1 MKDNPVLNNN
11 IQEIWRP
18 IPGFESFYEASI
30 LGNIRAFR
38 TKKVLKTYT
47 INSGYQC
54 LKFSVN
60 SQRTSH
66 LVHRL
71 IALTFLDNPED
82 KATVNHKDGNKNN
95 NSVTNLEWNTISE
108 NLLHAYDTE
117 LHSKELCKSY
127 IGKKH
132 AKSTTKYYNVA
143 YDKSRDKF
151 SAKVTHN
158 SVNYGFKRFDTEIE
172 AALHV
177 NWIIDNYNLDRP
189 KNIIE
194 TPND

>member
-1 MKDNPVLNNN
+1 MLNNNN
-11 IQEIWRP
+11 IQEIWKP
-18 IPGFESFYEASI
+18 IPGFESFYEAST

-38 TKKVLKTYT
+38 TQKVLKTYT

-54 LKFSVN
+54 LKFTVN
-60 SQRTSH
+60 SKRTSH

-71 IALTFLDNPED
+71 IALTFLDNPEE
-82 KATVNHKDGNKNN
+82 KATVNHQDGNKNN
-95 NSVTNLEWNTISE
+95 NSLTNLEWNTISE
-108 NLLHAYDTE
+108 NLVHAYATE

-132 AKSTTKYYNVA
+132 AKNLLLNIIMLLTIKVEINLVQ
-143 YDKSRDKF
+143 
-151 SAKVTHN
+151 KVTHN
-158 SVNYGFKRFDTEIE
+158 AVNYGFKRFDTEVE

-177 NWIIDNYNLDRP
+177 NWIIDTYNLDRP

-194 TPND
+194 MPND

>member
-1 MKDNPVLNNN
+1 MLNNN
-11 IQEIWRP
+11 IKEIWKP
-18 IPGFESFYEASI
+18 IPGFENFYEAST
-30 LGNIRAFR
+30 LGQIRAFR

-54 LKFSVN
+54 IKFTVN

-71 IALTFLDNPED
+71 IATTFIDNPLE
-82 KATVNHKDGNKNN
+82 KATVNHIDGNKDNN
-95 NSVTNLEWNTISE
+95 YLSNLEWNTISE
-108 NLLHAYDTE
+108 NHLHAYATD

-127 IGKKH
+127 IGRKH
-132 AKSTTKYYNVA
+132 AKSITKYHNVT
-143 YDKSRDKF
+143 YDKSRDKY

-158 SVNYGFKRFDTEIE
+158 SINYGFKRFDTELE

-177 NWIIDNYNLDRP
+177 NWIIDTFNLDRP
-189 KNIIE
+189 KNIIGM
-194 TPND
+194 PND

>member
-1 MKDNPVLNNN
+1 MLNNN
-11 IQEIWRP
+11 ITETWKP
-18 IPGFESFYEASI
+18 IPGFESFYEAST

-38 TKKVLKTYT
+38 TKQILKTYT
-47 INSGYQC
+47 INSGYKC
-54 LKFSVN
+54 LKLCVN
-60 SQRTSH
+60 KNRSSH

-71 IALTFLDNPED
+71 IAITFLDNPD
-82 KATVNHKDGNKNN
+82 NKLTVNHKDGNKDNN
-95 NSVTNLEWNTISE
+95 YLSNLEWNSISE
-108 NLLHAYDTE
+108 NIKHAYDTN

-132 AKSTTKYYNVA
+132 AKSITNYHNVS

-151 SAKVTHN
+151 IAKVTHN
-158 SVNYGFKRFDTEIE
+158 TKNYGFKRFDTEIE

-177 NWIIDNYNLDRP
+177 NWIIDTYSLDRP

-194 TPND
+194 MPND

>member
-1 MKDNPVLNNN
+1 MLNNN
-11 IQEIWRP
+11 IKEIWKP
-18 IPGFESFYEASI
+18 IPGFENFYEAST
-30 LGNIRAFR
+30 LGQIRAFR

-54 LKFSVN
+54 LKFTVN

-71 IALTFLDNPED
+71 IAITFIDNPLG
-82 KATVNHKDGNKNN
+82 KATVNHIDGNKDN
-95 NSVTNLEWNTISE
+95 NSLSNLEWNTISE
-108 NLLHAYDTE
+108 NLSHAYATD

-132 AKSTTKYYNVA
+132 AKSITKYHNVT
-143 YDKSRDKF
+143 YDKSRDKY

-158 SVNYGFKRFDTEIE
+158 SINYGFKRFDTEIE

-177 NWIIDNYNLDRP
+177 NWIIDTFNLDRP
-189 KNIIE
+189 KNIIGM
-194 TPND
+194 PND

>member
-1 MKDNPVLNNN
+1 MLNNN
-11 IQEIWRP
+11 IKEIWKP
-18 IPGFESFYEASI
+18 IPGFENFYEAST
-30 LGNIRAFR
+30 LGQIRAFR

-54 LKFSVN
+54 IKFTVN

-71 IALTFLDNPED
+71 IATTFIDNPLE
-82 KATVNHKDGNKNN
+82 KATVNHIDGNKDN
-95 NSVTNLEWNTISE
+95 NSLSNLEWTTISE
-108 NLLHAYDTE
+108 NLLHAYATD

-127 IGKKH
+127 IGRKH
-132 AKSTTKYYNVA
+132 AKSITKYHNVT
-143 YDKSRDKF
+143 YDKSRDKY

-158 SVNYGFKRFDTEIE
+158 SINYGFKRFDTEIE

-177 NWIIDNYNLDRP
+177 NWIIDTFNLDRP

-194 TPND
+194 MPND

>member
-1 MKDNPVLNNN
+1 MLNNN
-11 IQEIWRP
+11 IKEIWKP
-18 IPGFESFYEASI
+18 IPGFENFYEAST
-30 LGNIRAFR
+30 LGQIRAFR

-54 LKFSVN
+54 IKFTVN

-71 IALTFLDNPED
+71 IAITFIDNPLG
-82 KATVNHKDGNKNN
+82 KATVNHIDGNKDN
-95 NSVTNLEWNTISE
+95 NSISNLEWNTISE
-108 NLLHAYDTE
+108 NLLHAYATD

-127 IGKKH
+127 IGRKH
-132 AKSTTKYYNVA
+132 AKSITKYHNVT
-143 YDKSRDKF
+143 YDKSRDKY

-158 SVNYGFKRFDTEIE
+158 SINYGFKRFDTELE

-177 NWIIDNYNLDRP
+177 NWIIDTFNLDRP

-194 TPND
+194 MPND

>member
-1 MKDNPVLNNN
+1 MLNNN
-11 IQEIWRP
+11 IKEIWKP
-18 IPGFESFYEASI
+18 IPGFENFYEAST
-30 LGNIRAFR
+30 LGQIRAFR

-54 LKFSVN
+54 IKFTVN

-71 IALTFLDNPED
+71 IAITFIDNPLE
-82 KATVNHKDGNKNN
+82 KATVNHIDGNKDN
-95 NSVTNLEWNTISE
+95 NSLANLEWNTISE
-108 NLLHAYDTE
+108 NLLHAYATE

-127 IGKKH
+127 IGRKH
-132 AKSTTKYYNVA
+132 AKSITKYHNVT
-143 YDKSRDKF
+143 YDKSRDKY

-158 SVNYGFKRFDTEIE
+158 SINYGFKRFDTELE

-177 NWIIDNYNLDRP
+177 NWIIDTFNLDRP
-189 KNIIE
+189 KNIIGM
-194 TPND
+194 PND